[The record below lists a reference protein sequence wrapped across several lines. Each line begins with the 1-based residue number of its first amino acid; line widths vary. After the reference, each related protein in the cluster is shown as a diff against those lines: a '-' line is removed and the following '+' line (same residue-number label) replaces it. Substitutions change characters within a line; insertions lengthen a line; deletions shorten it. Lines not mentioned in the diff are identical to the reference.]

1 MIILFLLKLYFGS
14 KFEKID
20 LFCLLLFKGSINL
33 VFLIK
38 QLYVQVVALAVLPY
52 SHLDL
57 FLHLAKDHNCCRLPR
72 TLSIHR
78 QSLHCPQLLTVELQL
93 VL

>member
-57 FLHLAKDHNCCRLPR
+57 FLHLAKDHNCC
-72 TLSIHR
+72 
-78 QSLHCPQLLTVELQL
+78 PQLLTVELQL